1 MFLHVIV
8 LLFFI
13 VCVLKEILFSPVI
26 NVHVLK
32 LVVNFLQL
40 TSLELKQLIKN
51 FSLAASN

>member
-1 MFLHVIV
+1 MLLGVFFL
-8 LLFFI
+8 L
-13 VCVLKEILFSPVI
+13 CVHKEILFSPVI
-26 NVHVLK
+26 DIHVWK